1 VNHQAAA
8 MASRS
13 PTIAVVLILAYLS
26 SPATAFNVT
35 RLLGEFSDFT
45 TFNNLLSQTKLAEDI
60 NRRQTITVLAVDNS
74 AAGGISFLPS
84 DVQRKVLSMHV
95 VLDYYDTAKL
105 GAIKNHSALL
115 TTMFQSSGQATDR
128 MGFLN
133 FTKRSDGVMV
143 FGSAQPGAQMTSH
156 MVKSVASRPYNISV
170 LQVSAPIVPPGVGG
184 SADSGKATAPTPAP
198 ATKGK
203 KGAPPP
209 KDEEGP
215 APAPSDDASTDAPA
229 DAPGPAADGPTADG
243 PAADGPTAD
252 GPAADGPT
260 ADGPVADAPA
270 HKKSSD
276 EAADAPEGSAAG
288 RVVAAAG
295 LGIVTLLM
303 TII

>member
-1 VNHQAAA
+1 

-13 PTIAVVLILAYLS
+13 PTIALVLVLACLS
-26 SPATAFNVT
+26 SPAAAFNIT

-60 NRRQTITVLAVDNS
+60 NRRQTITVLAVDNG
-74 AAGGISFLPS
+74 AAGGISSLPS

-115 TTMFQSSGQATDR
+115 TTMFQSSGKATDR

-133 FTKRSDGVMV
+133 FTKCSDGVMV
-143 FGSAQPGAQMTSH
+143 FGSAQPGELMTSH

-184 SADSGKATAPTPAP
+184 SADSGAPPPHKATAPAP
-198 ATKGK
+198 VPGTKEK

-209 KDEEGP
+209 KDEE
-215 APAPSDDASTDAPA
+215 APSSAPSDDASTDAPA
-229 DAPGPAADGPTADG
+229 NAPGPGADGPTADG
-243 PAADGPTAD
+243 PTADGPTAD
-252 GPAADGPT
+252 APAADGPAANGPA
-260 ADGPVADAPA
+260 ADSPA

-276 EAADAPEGSAAG
+276 EAADAPEAAAG
-288 RVVAAAG
+288 RVVSGAG
-295 LGIVTLLM
+295 LGIVALLM